1 MNESKSKSINE
12 TKNLRLIL
20 FSSPVLSLLLFLPK
34 HAIAQSGKDVFLKY
48 KCNKC
53 HAIKAQNIE
62 PILKEEKGEEEEE
75 EKEEKGKKKIKDLSG
90 VGLERNAEWIKG
102 WLLKKEKN
110 EEGKKHKPKWKGTDD
125 ELKTVAEWLAQQKT
139 KIDENEI
146 KKWLEEIMKKSK

>member
-1 MNESKSKSINE
+1 MVG
-12 TKNLRLIL
+12 TKNIGVEKNMRLIIV
-20 FSSPVLSLLLFLPK
+20 SSSVFSLLLFLPK
-34 HAIAQSGKDVFLKY
+34 YASAQSGKDIFLKY

-53 HAIKAQNIE
+53 HTIKAQNIE

-90 VGLERNAEWIKG
+90 VGLERSAEWIKG
-102 WLLKKEKN
+102 WMLKKEKN

-125 ELKTVAEWLAQQKT
+125 ELKIVSEWLAQQRT
-139 KIDENEI
+139 KIDEGEI